1 MEEHVDLGVR
11 IGNLTDVSLIA
22 VKVGEVRNI
31 YCASPDY
38 FAARGLPRLPEEL
51 VKHDCITFSKSG
63 DPVPWLFR
71 SPGQAQQVMTIT
83 PRLSVNTA
91 DAAAA
96 AAIAGGGITWL
107 YSYQAAPHLAAGS
120 LTAVLAKFEADPV
133 PVSIVYPAG
142 RLVPQKVRH
151 FIDFAAERLRSALHE
166 IDFRCTIAF

>member
-1 MEEHVDLGVR
+1 M
-11 IGNLTDVSLIA
+11 IALTFQ
-22 VKVGEVRNI
+22 
-31 YCASPDY
+31 SPVIR
-38 FAARGLPRLPEEL
+38 FPG
-51 VKHDCITFSKSG
+51 
-63 DPVPWLFR
+63 LFR
-71 SPGQAQQVMTIT
+71 SPGQTQQVMTVT

-96 AAIAGGGITWL
+96 AAIAGGGMTWL

-151 FIDFAAERLRSALHE
+151 FIDFAAERLRSALHD
-166 IDFRCTIAF
+166 INSRCTIAF